1 MIRIIKHN
9 LMTHSVF
16 KRFLFTSLAICIVCL
31 IVAHGVLTLPVS
43 QFVEENRQDSLKEYS
58 AELSRY
64 IGEATG
70 DDINTLCGGNSR
82 LFENSLKTLG
92 NSMHAFILVT
102 DTEGRFVYSNNTSI
116 LTGSNRLS
124 EELLK
129 EFSKGEFFEHGT
141 LDNNYKSKYYIS
153 ASPITAYSRGTVI
166 TGYCVVSQS
175 TLWTGDYVPSV
186 FFVFMLVILIAIAV
200 LFILSSVFVYN
211 TSLPLKQMSHAAKRF
226 AVGDFES
233 RVSVRR
239 KDEIG
244 QLAEAFNEMAD
255 SLAASEGMR
264 RNFVANVSH
273 ELKTPMTTIAG
284 YIDGILD
291 GTIPKEE
298 EAYYLSIVSDEI
310 KRLSRLVTSMIS
322 LSKIDSGE
330 IKVNKSLFEIQ
341 NTIFNVLVQFEGEIE
356 RKNISVLGL
365 ENEEDIFTYGD
376 RDLIYQV
383 VYNLV
388 ENAVKFTPE
397 NGYIKLNIQNS
408 DGETYVSIEN
418 SGEGILPEDLHLV
431 FDKFYKADKSRSI
444 DKKSMGLGLYIAR
457 TIILLHEG
465 KITAESEPGKYCRFS
480 FRLNN
485 SDVSPKKVKDEAE
498 RLKEDNK

>member
-1 MIRIIKHN
+1 
-9 LMTHSVF
+9 MTNSVF
-16 KRFLFTSLAICIVCL
+16 KRFLFSSLAICIVCL
-31 IVAHGVLTLPVS
+31 IIAHGVLTLPVS
-43 QFVEENRQDSLKEYS
+43 SFVEENRQNSLKEYS

-70 DDINTLCGGNSR
+70 NNINTLLGGNSA
-82 LFENSLKTLG
+82 LFESSLKTLG

-102 DTEGRFVYSNNTSI
+102 DTDGRFIYSNNPSI
-116 LTGSNRLS
+116 LTERNRLS
-124 EELLK
+124 EQLLE
-129 EFSKGEFFEHGT
+129 EFAKGEFFEHGT
-141 LDNNYKSKYYIS
+141 LDNNYKNKYYIS
-153 ASPITAYSRGTVI
+153 ATPITAYSKGEII

-175 TLWTGDYVPSV
+175 TLWTGDYIPSA
-186 FFVFMLVILIAIAV
+186 FFAFLLVILIVIAV

-233 RVSVRR
+233 RVSVHRR
-239 KDEIG
+239 DEIG
-244 QLAEAFNEMAD
+244 QLADAFNEMAD

-298 EAYYLSIVSDEI
+298 ESYYLSIVSNEI

-330 IKVNKSLFEIQ
+330 IKVNKTLFEIQ
-341 NTIFNVLVQFEGEIE
+341 SVVFNVLVQFESDIE
-356 RKNISVLGL
+356 KKHIAVTGL
-365 ENEEDIFTYGD
+365 ESEEDVFTYGD
-376 RDLIYQV
+376 SDLIYQV

-397 NGYIKLNIQNS
+397 NGYIKLNINNH
-408 DGETYVSIEN
+408 DDKTYISIEN
-418 SGEGILPEDLHLV
+418 SGAGILPEDLQLV

-457 TIILLHEG
+457 TIVLLHEG
-465 KITAESEPGKYCRFS
+465 NITAESEPGKYCRFS
-480 FRLNN
+480 FWLDN
-485 SDVSPKKVKDEAE
+485 SDISSKNPGKKLNV
-498 RLKEDNK
+498 